1 MDFLFQRCSL
11 TLFYSKISW
20 SKLGAIAYVV
30 DTTSVNITHLA
41 CVDGESWEF
50 SSPYKI
56 TPVDYNGV
64 SHPIAF
70 LSWNSGGTDLTI
82 TDING
87 HLWIY
92 IASATHIGTYDC
104 KCSPNINKAPPNPL
118 ELNSVIGFKWLE
130 PEKSVI
136 LMNPATLLPSFEQ
149 YLKNLPSDANQS
161 TTIATYNYFHAH
173 HYGPYIPLISNNP
186 KQACIAVTRRGTI
199 RLFTQ
204 GMSDTKYIEI
214 TMPVDKWATKGEE
227 VLFSHASFAG
237 TRDGTLIL
245 AAYSSQ
251 NENLYIY
258 KVMLEWPAL
267 AAAASNRNNSIGG
280 GSNHLAV
287 IQVKRLLRTK
297 IMAPDN
303 NGYFLSHMLVA
314 SSALHNTDAESDA
327 EIYVTFSSSRNDS
340 IVQKFDLVT
349 KPVILHNNFFGLSS
363 QRDSMGGNEQNQST
377 LVSSEPTR
385 YSKLV
390 TNVSLALCD
399 SFICTSFIDGTVDL
413 KHRPHFSNIKV
424 TNNSICSLLS
434 IGFQLTPLE
443 TVTDVCI
450 SPTLASVVYLDGNG
464 KLKISFAQNTK
475 LAAPLVPGQVKASNL
490 LMVVSALGL
499 AVRHAAACFTSSCC
513 DDLLYVMKT
522 EYIKLKAGSPEF
534 AEQFL
539 RLLLRESYRAV
550 SFSLDLMKDVPMDKL
565 IVNPSLQRLLS
576 MQVVLGTSAGWKR
589 NTMARVAWCLLNMRM
604 LSFGFT
610 FTLRAIVQ
618 PRQHNNSNQTDIEY
632 YSGYIMSMVGLSR
645 WCIDFMAFVCQELY
659 MSSLETDHFS
669 YFKNKTS
676 VPAAMMLG
684 KVPRMFLIFSLR
696 GVRGIESNIRKLAEQ
711 EANTFSGPAHTAL
724 RKIREITQQFSP
736 VPLEIFERLTT
747 DLDNSLNNIYLN
759 LSDRLNLE
767 HDLIFNAKVPD
778 DFANVLSRTVEIFN
792 SHIVPKINVS
802 WLYYYDVSWLG
813 LNEVSDE
820 QINADN
826 VVQSFD
832 HAHYS
837 ALSRRLSTFLQT
849 NRTPVSTSPS
859 GANGASNSDVK
870 EYRPHI
876 NGVQE
881 IDYLR
886 KQEMS
891 RFSVGSGI
899 RCRCVRCG
907 ERTVWHNPKASP
919 NTYWTIACQKSCICS
934 GVWIPL
940 EEEK

>member
-1 MDFLFQRCSL
+1 M
-11 TLFYSKISW
+11 
-20 SKLGAIAYVV
+20 
-30 DTTSVNITHLA
+30 
-41 CVDGESWEF
+41 
-50 SSPYKI
+50 
-56 TPVDYNGV
+56 
-64 SHPIAF
+64 
-70 LSWNSGGTDLTI
+70 
-82 TDING
+82 
-87 HLWIY
+87 WIY
-92 IASATHIGTYDC
+92 IASTTHIGTYTC
-104 KCSPNINKAPPNPL
+104 KCSPNINKVPPNPI
-118 ELNSVIGFKWLE
+118 ELNTIIGFKWLE

-149 YLKNLPSDANQS
+149 YLKNLPNDSNQS
-161 TTIATYNYFHAH
+161 TTIATYNYFHAR

-186 KQACIAVTRRGTI
+186 KQACIAITRRGTI

-214 TMPVDKWATKGEE
+214 NMPVEKWASKGEA

-237 TRDGTLIL
+237 TRDNTLFL

-251 NENLYIY
+251 NETLYIY

-267 AAAASNRNNSIGG
+267 AAAASNRNNSTGG

-297 IMAPDN
+297 IMSPDN
-303 NGYFLSHMLVA
+303 NGYFLTQMLMA
-314 SSALHNTDAESDA
+314 SSALHNTEAESEV
-327 EIYVTFSSSRNDS
+327 EIFFTFSSPRNDS
-340 IVQKFDLVT
+340 IVQKYDLVT

-363 QRDSMGGNEQNQST
+363 RRESIGGNEQTQST
-377 LVSSEPTR
+377 LVPAEPIR

-390 TNVSLALCD
+390 TKVSLALCD
-399 SFICTSFIDGTVDL
+399 SFLCTSFIDGTVDL
-413 KHRPHFSNIKV
+413 KHRPHFANIKV

-434 IGFQLTPLE
+434 IGFQLPSLE

-450 SPTLASVVYLDGNG
+450 SPTLASVIYLDSNGN
-464 KLKISFAQNTK
+464 LKISFAQNTK

-499 AVRHAAACFTSSCC
+499 AVRHAASCFTSSCC

-522 EYIKLKAGSPEF
+522 EYVKLKSGSPEF
-534 AEQFL
+534 ADQFL

-618 PRQHNNSNQTDIEY
+618 PRQHNNSNQTDVEY

-659 MSSLETDHFS
+659 MSSVATDHFS
-669 YFKNKTS
+669 YFKNKAS

-711 EANTFSGPAHTAL
+711 EANTFSGPAHSAL

-767 HDLIFNAKVPD
+767 HDLIFNAKVND
-778 DFANVLSRTVEIFN
+778 DFANVLSRTIDIFN
-792 SHIVPKINVS
+792 SHIIPKINVS

-820 QINADN
+820 QTKADD
-826 VVQSFD
+826 VAQAFD
-832 HAHYS
+832 KAQHS
-837 ALSRRLSTFLQT
+837 TLSRRLSTFLQT
-849 NRTPVSTSPS
+849 NRNPASV
-859 GANGASNSDVK
+859 GFNGNGAANGTATSEVK
-870 EYRPHI
+870 EYKPHST
-876 NGVQE
+876 GFQE

-886 KQEMS
+886 KEEMS
-891 RFSVGSGI
+891 RFSSGTGI

-907 ERTVWHNPKASP
+907 ERTIWHNPKASP

-940 EEEK
+940 EEGK